1 VKLKAQFFIFMSLVL
16 LLFVSAVWIY
26 ADRLQ
31 ERINEKWGE
40 RFVKKQ
46 VIFDKN
52 RTLLPI
58 MREVALAK
66 KMAED
71 PEILQMA
78 RNENDPVS
86 VQKGIDALEY
96 YRLKFA
102 DRSYFAAFAKSRH
115 YYFNDYSNQ
124 YTGKQLG
131 YTLSPS
137 DKNDQWFFKALM
149 VNEAYQINVNKDT
162 IMGTTKVW
170 INFLLRDGNQT
181 LGIVGTG
188 LDLGQF
194 LKESVGI
201 EQDGVRNLFINREMA
216 IQLER
221 DTNLIDYASIAKKK
235 GEHRTLGVLLHREE
249 DVKAIQ
255 NVMNEIGTLANADQI
270 RTLWIDFE
278 GKKQL
283 LGIAYLHE
291 LNWFSLTLI
300 DSQELSLVNS
310 LYSVPILIVL
320 LSVFFLA
327 IGFVLNQLFLNPL
340 NRLKAVIVSTEKDE
354 YRINPPIVGKGE
366 IAELSQAFRQMV
378 ALVRENN
385 AVMEEKIRLRTH
397 EVEQSEQK
405 LNTIL
410 ESVDA
415 YIYIKDAHYRYVYVN
430 KQVREFFGKEARAI
444 IGKEDDEFFDNTTV
458 SHIRINDRKVIE
470 EGLKVVEEEVN
481 TSSDGKIV
489 RAFLSTKLPLLD
501 DEGKVYA
508 LCGIS
513 TDITERKKAEEIIRN
528 MAFYDTLTGLP
539 NRRMLDDRLSV
550 LMANGKRSGKYGA
563 LMFLDMDHF
572 KELNDTWGH
581 KAGDA
586 LLIAAAER
594 MLSCVRESDTVARLG
609 GDEFIVAMGE
619 LDADEDVSKELAL
632 KLARKILESV
642 NRPYAICIDEGSM
655 ETIEYRCSVS
665 IGVTLFGKEDHESE
679 KVLQRA
685 DHAMYEAKEEGRN
698 GVVFRT

>member
-1 VKLKAQFFIFMSLVL
+1 
-16 LLFVSAVWIY
+16 
-26 ADRLQ
+26 
-31 ERINEKWGE
+31 
-40 RFVKKQ
+40 
-46 VIFDKN
+46 
-52 RTLLPI
+52 
-58 MREVALAK
+58 
-66 KMAED
+66 
-71 PEILQMA
+71 
-78 RNENDPVS
+78 
-86 VQKGIDALEY
+86 
-96 YRLKFA
+96 
-102 DRSYFAAFAKSRH
+102 
-115 YYFNDYSNQ
+115 
-124 YTGKQLG
+124 
-131 YTLSPS
+131 
-137 DKNDQWFFKALM
+137 
-149 VNEAYQINVNKDT
+149 
-162 IMGTTKVW
+162 
-170 INFLLRDGNQT
+170 
-181 LGIVGTG
+181 
-188 LDLGQF
+188 
-194 LKESVGI
+194 
-201 EQDGVRNLFINREMA
+201 
-216 IQLER
+216 
-221 DTNLIDYASIAKKK
+221 
-235 GEHRTLGVLLHREE
+235 
-249 DVKAIQ
+249 
-255 NVMNEIGTLANADQI
+255 
-270 RTLWIDFE
+270 
-278 GKKQL
+278 
-283 LGIAYLHE
+283 
-291 LNWFSLTLI
+291 
-300 DSQELSLVNS
+300 
-310 LYSVPILIVL
+310 
-320 LSVFFLA
+320 
-327 IGFVLNQLFLNPL
+327 
-340 NRLKAVIVSTEKDE
+340 
-354 YRINPPIVGKGE
+354 
-366 IAELSQAFRQMV
+366 
-378 ALVRENN
+378 
-385 AVMEEKIRLRTH
+385 
-397 EVEQSEQK
+397 
-405 LNTIL
+405 
-410 ESVDA
+410 
-415 YIYIKDAHYRYVYVN
+415 
-430 KQVREFFGKEARAI
+430 
-444 IGKEDDEFFDNTTV
+444 NTTV